1 MPYYV
6 YQISKRDDLDLVRH
20 LELLQVC
27 AAFRAAKAEAR
38 RLREEQPLDGV
49 TYKVIFAD
57 NQLQAEERL
66 QEKRAKPVLME
77 HER

>member
-6 YQISKRDDLDLVRH
+6 YQISKRGDLDLVRQ
-20 LELLQVC
+20 LDLLQVC
-27 AAFRAAKAEAR
+27 DAFKTAKTEAR
-38 RLREEQPLDGV
+38 RLREEQPRDGV
-49 TYKVIFAD
+49 IYKVIFAD

-66 QEKRAKPVLME
+66 QEKREKPVLME

>member
-6 YQISKRDDLDLVRH
+6 YKISKRDDLELLRH

-27 AAFRAAKAEAR
+27 DAFKAAKAEAR
-38 RLREEQPLDGV
+38 RLREEQSQNGLI
-49 TYKVIFAD
+49 YKVIFAG
-57 NQLQAEERL
+57 NQLEAEERL
-66 QEKRAKPVLME
+66 LEKREKPVLME